1 MATTSTL
8 PVCGA
13 VRGALATA
21 LTVLVSLAGCSVTEE
36 EKDESESSLKLAH
49 AAGRT
54 RVPARADRVVALSP
68 DSLDTALAL
77 GVKPV
82 GVATF
87 PDGHLPSYL
96 AARARGIERAGTF
109 RKPFF
114 NAVEYV
120 GPDLILG
127 QKDLQGRFYAR
138 LNRIASTVMSA
149 DRGHSWEINT
159 RLFGEALARQDQ
171 AERLLLRYDRLGLRV
186 RRSLD
191 RLGDREVSVVRMLPG
206 GLRVAGSRSFAGTV
220 IGDAGLG
227 RPRSQNAE
235 RDSIEPK
242 RPRALDGDL
251 ILLSVAPGAE
261 RAASR
266 LQASAGWRRLR
277 AVRAGQ
283 VHRVD
288 DDPWRTGGGVLGAEK
303 ALRDL
308 ERLGAG

>member
-1 MATTSTL
+1 LT
-8 PVCGA
+8 
-13 VRGALATA
+13 ALAA
-21 LTVLVSLAGCSVTEE
+21 VAGCSVA
-36 EKDESESSLKLAH
+36 EKEKAESESSLKLAH

-54 RVPARADRVVALSP
+54 RVPARADRVVSLSP

-82 GVATF
+82 GAATF

-96 AARARGIERAGTF
+96 AARARGVERTGTF

-127 QKDLQGRFYAR
+127 EKDLQRRFYGR
-138 LNRIASTVMSA
+138 LNGIAATVMSA
-149 DRGHSWEINT
+149 DRGHSWEVNT

-191 RLGDREVSVVRMLPG
+191 RLGDREVSVVRVLPG
-206 GLRVAGSRSFAGTV
+206 GVRVAGSRSFAGTV
-220 IGDAGLG
+220 IGDVGLG
-227 RPRSQNAE
+227 RPRFQNAE

-242 RPRALDGDL
+242 RRRALDGDL

-261 RAASR
+261 RAARR
-266 LQASAGWRRLR
+266 LQASAAWRRLR

-308 ERLGAG
+308 QRLAAG